1 MNKRQ
6 KYPRLGILNFEG
18 DVLVAYRSVNL
29 YVILDQWKE
38 IVSIMLNSEFESF
51 LEGKITIVDSHGK
64 EWNYANEHENAK
76 PSPEKLKE
84 FMYIKPE

>member
-1 MNKRQ
+1 MNKQ
-6 KYPRLGILNFEG
+6 YKYPRIGLLNFEG

-38 IVSIMLNSEFESF
+38 IVAIMLDTEFDNF
-51 LEGKITIVDSHGK
+51 LEGKTTITDSHGK
-64 EWNYANEHENAK
+64 TWNYANEHENAK
-76 PSPEKLKE
+76 PRPEKLKE